1 MKRSSYK
8 LLGEK
13 YEQTVLN
20 EIMEPS
26 RQEHGHSTT
35 LADMFSDE
43 LAAHNYPKS
52 NYEAAEVMN
61 IISNF
66 LEEIPSSEKS
76 SPAELNRIYDQMF
89 RALEWNDIDP
99 GLLKDYLDMMQGSED
114 NFHDEAV
121 MPVKEPITHPRP
133 TIPGTPA
140 KPSRPHPL
148 TPTRPGIEPRP
159 KALQKAVGTQEAA
172 HAQNDVQRFLAKRTQ
187 YKQ

>member
-26 RQEHGHSTT
+26 RQEHGHGTT

-43 LAAHNYPKS
+43 LGDHNYPKS

-66 LEEIPSSEKS
+66 LEKIPSIEKL

-99 GLLKDYLDMMQGSED
+99 GLLKDYLNMMQGSED
-114 NFHDEAV
+114 NFHD
-121 MPVKEPITHPRP
+121 
-133 TIPGTPA
+133 
-140 KPSRPHPL
+140 
-148 TPTRPGIEPRP
+148 
-159 KALQKAVGTQEAA
+159 
-172 HAQNDVQRFLAKRTQ
+172 D
-187 YKQ
+187 

>member
-26 RQEHGHSTT
+26 RQEHGHGTT
-35 LADMFSDE
+35 LADKFSDE
-43 LAAHNYPKS
+43 LAAHDYPKS

-61 IISNF
+61 IISDF
-66 LEEIPSSEKS
+66 LEEIPSIEKS
-76 SPAELNRIYDQMF
+76 SSAELSSIYDQMF

-159 KALQKAVGTQEAA
+159 KALQKTVGTQEAA

>member
-26 RQEHGHSTT
+26 RQEHDYSTT
-35 LADMFSDE
+35 LADKFSDE

-66 LEEIPSSEKS
+66 LKEIPSIEKS
-76 SPAELNRIYDQMF
+76 SPAELNSIYDQMF

-114 NFHDEAV
+114 NFHD
-121 MPVKEPITHPRP
+121 
-133 TIPGTPA
+133 
-140 KPSRPHPL
+140 
-148 TPTRPGIEPRP
+148 
-159 KALQKAVGTQEAA
+159 
-172 HAQNDVQRFLAKRTQ
+172 D
-187 YKQ
+187 

>member
-66 LEEIPSSEKS
+66 LEEIPSIEKS

-114 NFHDEAV
+114 NFHD
-121 MPVKEPITHPRP
+121 
-133 TIPGTPA
+133 
-140 KPSRPHPL
+140 
-148 TPTRPGIEPRP
+148 
-159 KALQKAVGTQEAA
+159 
-172 HAQNDVQRFLAKRTQ
+172 D
-187 YKQ
+187 

>member
-26 RQEHGHSTT
+26 RQEHDYSTT
-35 LADMFSDE
+35 LADKFSDE
-43 LAAHNYPKS
+43 LAAHDYPKS

-61 IISNF
+61 IISDF
-66 LEEIPSSEKS
+66 LEKIPSNEKS
-76 SPAELNRIYDQMF
+76 SPAEISRIHDQMF
-89 RALEWNDIDP
+89 RALEWKDIDP
-99 GLLKDYLDMMQGSED
+99 GLLKDYLNMMQGSED

-159 KALQKAVGTQEAA
+159 KALQKTVGTQEAA
-172 HAQNDVQRFLAKRTQ
+172 HAQNDVERFLAKRTQ

>member
-26 RQEHGHSTT
+26 RQEHDYSTT
-35 LADMFSDE
+35 LADKFSNV

-61 IISNF
+61 IISDF
-66 LEEIPSSEKS
+66 LEKIPSSEKS
-76 SPAELNRIYDQMF
+76 SPAELSRIYDQMF
-89 RALEWNDIDP
+89 RALEWNNIEA

-114 NFHDEAV
+114 NLHD
-121 MPVKEPITHPRP
+121 
-133 TIPGTPA
+133 
-140 KPSRPHPL
+140 
-148 TPTRPGIEPRP
+148 
-159 KALQKAVGTQEAA
+159 
-172 HAQNDVQRFLAKRTQ
+172 D
-187 YKQ
+187 